1 MLKLLFAPA
10 LAALAL
16 MLSLALPGSPQ
27 AAGQTPGLLVVVT
40 SDEPQVQGMA
50 LVLSKQSAAAGAQ
63 VRILLCGPGGDLAL
77 KGAPQTKLKP
87 RNVTPQE
94 MLVGLMVNGVTAEVC
109 ALYLPNNGK
118 SPDDLIQ
125 GVGVA
130 KPPAIAAAM
139 LAPDTRLF
147 TF

>member
-1 MLKLLFAPA
+1 MSRFHIVPA
-10 LAALAL
+10 LAAFVLAL
-16 MLSLALPGSPQ
+16 GLALPGSAQ
-27 AAGQTPGLLVVVT
+27 AAGDPPNLLVVVT

-50 LVLSKQSAAAGAQ
+50 MVLSKQSVAAGAQ

-77 KGAPQTKLKP
+77 QGAPQTQLKP

-94 MLVGLMVNGVTAEVC
+94 MLVSLMVEGVTAEVC

-118 SPDDLIQ
+118 SADDLIQ
-125 GVGVA
+125 GVGLA

-139 LAPDTRLF
+139 LAPNTRFF

>member
-1 MLKLLFAPA
+1 MSKLLFVPA

-16 MLSLALPGSPQ
+16 ILGLALPGSPR
-27 AAGQTPGLLVVVT
+27 AAGDRPSLLVVVT

-50 LVLSKQSAAAGAQ
+50 MVLSKQSAAAGAQ

-77 KGAPQTKLKP
+77 QGAPQTKLKP

-94 MLVGLMVNGVTAEVC
+94 MLVGLMVDGVTAEVC

-118 SPDDLIQ
+118 SADDLIQ
-125 GVGVA
+125 GVGLA
-130 KPPAIAAAM
+130 KPPAIAATM
-139 LAPDTRLF
+139 LAPNTRLF

>member
-1 MLKLLFAPA
+1 MSKLLFVPA

-16 MLSLALPGSPQ
+16 ILGLALPGSPR
-27 AAGQTPGLLVVVT
+27 AAGDRPSLLVVVT

-50 LVLSKQSAAAGAQ
+50 MVLSKQSAAAGAQ

-77 KGAPQTKLKP
+77 QGAPQTKLKP

-94 MLVGLMVNGVTAEVC
+94 MLVGLMVDGVTAEVC

-118 SPDDLIQ
+118 SADDLIQ
-125 GVGVA
+125 GVGLA

-139 LAPDTRLF
+139 LAPNTRLF